1 MAQIKHKR
9 ARIPSLRKNKRVSF
23 LKTFEKMGL
32 GCWGLGGDAY
42 GYITT
47 PDAIKLL
54 DRAYSYGVR
63 FFDLSNLYGAGRAE
77 VIFGEWLAGL
87 SKIKRTTIS
96 FVSKAGLLP
105 HSGFEMPTDF
115 SIDSLRIEIQR
126 SCKRLGV
133 EKIPIFLL
141 HSPSKD
147 QLLELDLRSI
157 SEKFKSEG
165 LVEEFGVS
173 IRAPGDLSN
182 VALEYVDWAELNINL
197 MDMRLNLNKNLT
209 KSLSDENVKIIA
221 RTPLAFGFLTECG
234 VSDNIIFDNRSH
246 LRNWSSEQIRVWRN
260 GALEFKEFGKRYDLT
275 VEQLALSFCYSLPG
289 INKIIPGAMSLAHL
303 ETNYS
308 KLVKL
313 SAAQLSELAKIY
325 NSNDFYVQQKT

>member
-23 LKTFEKMGL
+23 LKPLEKMGL

-54 DRAYSYGVR
+54 DCAYSYGVR

-87 SKIKRTTIS
+87 SKIKRTTVT

-126 SCKRLGV
+126 SCKRLGI
-133 EKIPIFLL
+133 EKLPIFLL

-147 QLLELDLRSI
+147 QLLELDLRII

-173 IRAPGDLSN
+173 FRAPGDLSN
-182 VALEYVDWAELNINL
+182 VALEYLDWAELNINL
-197 MDMRLNLNKNLT
+197 MDMRLNLDKKLVETLSNKN
-209 KSLSDENVKIIA
+209 VKVIA
-221 RTPLAFGFLTECG
+221 RTPLAFGFLTERG
-234 VSDNIIFDNRSH
+234 VSNTDILNKRSH
-246 LRNWSSEQIRVWRN
+246 LRNWDSEQISVWRQ
-260 GALEFKEFGKRYDLT
+260 GSKEFRQFAKPLGLT
-275 VEQLALSFCYSLPG
+275 IEQLALSFCASLPAVHRV
-289 INKIIPGAMSLAHL
+289 IPGAMSNEHVDI
-303 ETNYS
+303 NYS
-308 KLVKL
+308 KIIKL
-313 SAAQLSELAKIY
+313 SSAQLNELTSIY
-325 NSNDFYVQQKT
+325 NKNIYYVQSK